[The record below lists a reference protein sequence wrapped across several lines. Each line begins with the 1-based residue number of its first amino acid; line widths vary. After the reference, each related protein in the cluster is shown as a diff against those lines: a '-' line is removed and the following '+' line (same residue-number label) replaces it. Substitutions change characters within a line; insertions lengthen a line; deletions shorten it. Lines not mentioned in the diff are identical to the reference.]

1 MSNTGDGSKNAA
13 IADSPGALEQGHQAK
28 DRTEISERL
37 ELVAQS
43 LRGVYPLETDCEFDR
58 LLHSMDQ

>member
-1 MSNTGDGSKNAA
+1 MGDGPEVL
-13 IADSPGALEQGHQAK
+13 DQGHPAK

-43 LRGVYPLETDCEFDR
+43 LRPVYPLETDCEFDR
-58 LLHSMDQ
+58 LLHSIDQ